1 MARMFGFDAAIRR
14 IRRSGFYIDPMQY
27 DQDLFATTLWIEADF
42 EFPELK
48 DTKKKHATV
57 PSNFVWVPDTSP
69 ERRCRANTAI
79 ASSPDIATRISAF

>member
-1 MARMFGFDAAIRR
+1 MFGFDAAIRR

-57 PSNFVWVPDTSP
+57 PSNFAHM
-69 ERRCRANTAI
+69 RL
-79 ASSPDIATRISAF
+79 ASAAGLPTVRGKTLSGTQ